1 MPIETSSL
9 FGWCSPDAVESAAPA
24 VKRGGD
30 AYLQSVEQAGDTWKQ
45 LGSHYAGDGSPEVIA
60 AYRNVVPNA
69 GMLADAAQVVSTA
82 LTEFADEIRFL
93 QIRRTALLERVEAA
107 NMRAAQEQESV
118 CRAEPVYTPQPAV
131 TADLLLPAE
140 VAALAAR
147 YRALEEQTA
156 AKLRSAFRGDGW
168 FLDAATS
175 IPATVLYGT
184 AATTISATTARQ
196 TVTKAPTRVPVY
208 RRYQTVEE
216 RIRHM
221 ARGRWITDGEW
232 KPTTVFGFDLRPNVF
247 KGLYNNSG
255 WYRNRVRAN
264 PSNWVLP
271 DRFKDLGTAAK
282 GIKISGGVLTA
293 VTAGF
298 TIADERK
305 DAYNE
310 LLQANPSWS
319 RDELNGRANLEGGV
333 KGGTKVGID
342 LTAAATGALIGTAI
356 GGPAGT
362 LIGAG
367 IGVGVSLITS
377 VEFDFLRGRSVKDAV
392 ADGAMDFVDDVANGW
407 GNLFG
412 R

>member
-1 MPIETSSL
+1 MHVS
-9 FGWCSPDAVESAAPA
+9 
-24 VKRGGD
+24 
-30 AYLQSVEQAGDTWKQ
+30 
-45 LGSHYAGDGSPEVIA
+45 EVIA

-69 GMLADAAQVVSTA
+69 GMLADTAQVVSTA
-82 LTEFADEIRFL
+82 LTEFADGIRFL
-93 QIRRTALLERVEAA
+93 QIRRTELLERVEAA
-107 NMRAAQEQESV
+107 NMRAAEEQESV
-118 CRAEPVYTPQPAV
+118 CRAEPVYTPQPVA
-131 TADLLLPAE
+131 AAGLLLPAE
-140 VAALAAR
+140 VAALAAQ

-175 IPATVLYGT
+175 IPATVFYGT
-184 AATTISATTARQ
+184 AGTTISATTARQ
-196 TVTKAPTRVPVY
+196 TVTKVPTPVPVY
-208 RRYQTVEE
+208 RSYQTAEE
-216 RIRHM
+216 RTRHQ

-232 KPTTVFGFDLRPNVF
+232 KLTTVFGFDLRPSVF
-247 KGLYNNSG
+247 RGLYNHSG
-255 WYRNRVRAN
+255 WYRNRVREN

-342 LTAAATGALIGTAI
+342 LTAAATGAVIGTAI

-362 LIGAG
+362 LVGAG
-367 IGVGVSLITS
+367 IGIGISVVTS
-377 VEFDFLRGRSVKDAV
+377 MEFDFLGGRTPKDFA
-392 ADGAMDFVDDVANGW
+392 ADGVMEAIDNFANGW
-407 GNLFG
+407 NKLFG
-412 R
+412 E